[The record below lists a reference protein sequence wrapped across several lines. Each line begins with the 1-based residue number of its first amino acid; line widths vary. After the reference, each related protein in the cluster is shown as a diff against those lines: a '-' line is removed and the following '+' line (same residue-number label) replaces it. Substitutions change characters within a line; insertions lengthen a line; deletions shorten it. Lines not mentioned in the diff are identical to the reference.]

1 MKYYG
6 YENYESF
13 NESKVDVC
21 TVPVLKYSR
30 TLSKQA
36 SLPRMPVPLLASTMN
51 KYLLAIKHLLSEND
65 YENTKKIVEEF
76 SRNNGLGQQLQRI
89 LVERSK
95 STENWV
101 NSYKIKFILL

>member
-6 YENYESF
+6 YEN
-13 NESKVDVC
+13 NESLNENNADVC
-21 TVPVLKYSR
+21 PVPVLKYSR

-36 SLPRMPVPLLASTMN
+36 SLPRMPVPSLASTMN
-51 KYLLAIKHLLSEND
+51 KYLLAIKHLLSESD
-65 YENTKKIVEEF
+65 YENTKKLVEEF
-76 SRNNGLGQQLQRI
+76 SKNDGLGQQLQRF

-101 NSYKIKFILL
+101 YS